1 MLHIRISGHKNFSVT
16 VYETDTVR
24 KIKEIIKEKDNIS
37 NIDKILLLYRCKLL
51 KNDELLK
58 DLKIHPNTPLK
69 YTMEESIIGGGGYP
83 TFGLNMANI
92 ANKKGLEKR
101 NFCKNANE
109 WNTITKGLNIEG
121 ECNNSN
127 CIAYNHKVDCK
138 IGLGD
143 FNLLE
148 NICKIK
154 CPMCSVIIEPGTCS
168 FNKCQ
173 YQIEGTLSLT
183 GEIKDTKEIST
194 EWIRVEKDYD
204 YYDPIKSGKVR
215 WFKLVIHTKDL

>member
-1 MLHIRISGHKNFSVT
+1 MLHINIRGHKNFSMT

-24 KIKEIIKEKDNIS
+24 KIKETIKEKDNIS
-37 NIDKILLLYRCKLL
+37 NIDMIQLCLCNKIL

-58 DLKIHPNTPLK
+58 DLKIHQNYLR
-69 YTMEESIIGGGGYP
+69 YTTIDSVMGGFSP
-83 TFGLNMANI
+83 FGLDMANI
-92 ANKKGLEKR
+92 SNKEGLD
-101 NFCKNANE
+101 
-109 WNTITKGLNIEG
+109 IEG

-127 CIAYNHKVDCK
+127 CKAHNLKVDCQ

-143 FNLLE
+143 FNLLD
-148 NICKIK
+148 NIFKIK
-154 CPMCSVIIEPGTCS
+154 CPICSVIITPGTCS
-168 FNKCQ
+168 FSECQ
-173 YQIEGTLSLT
+173 YQIEGILSLS
-183 GEIKDTKEIST
+183 GEIKDAKEIST

>member
-1 MLHIRISGHKNFSVT
+1 MLHINIRGHKNFSMT

-24 KIKEIIKEKDNIS
+24 KIKETIKEKDNIS
-37 NIDKILLLYRCKLL
+37 NIDMIQLCLCNKIL

-58 DLKIHPNTPLK
+58 DLKIHQNYLR
-69 YTMEESIIGGGGYP
+69 YTTIDSVMGGFSP
-83 TFGLNMANI
+83 FGLDMANI
-92 ANKKGLEKR
+92 ANKKGLEKC
-101 NFCKNANE
+101 NFDKNANE
-109 WNTITKGLNIEG
+109 WNKIIKGLNIEG

-127 CIAYNHKVDCK
+127 CKAHNLKVDCQ

-143 FNLLE
+143 FNLLD
-148 NICKIK
+148 NIFKIK
-154 CPMCSVIIEPGTCS
+154 CPICSVIITPGTCS
-168 FNKCQ
+168 FSECQ
-173 YQIEGTLSLT
+173 YQIEGILSLS
-183 GEIKDTKEIST
+183 GEIKDAKEIST

>member
-1 MLHIRISGHKNFSVT
+1 MLHINICGNTNFAMT

-24 KIKEIIKEKDNIS
+24 KIKEKIKEKDNIS
-37 NIDKILLLYRCKLL
+37 NIDMIVLQYKSKLLL

-58 DLKIHPNTPLK
+58 DLKIRQNSKLA
-69 YTMEESIIGGGGYP
+69 YTLENSIVGGNSS
-83 TFGLNMANI
+83 FGLHMANI
-92 ANKKGLEKR
+92 GNKEGLEKR
-101 NFCKNANE
+101 NFGKANK
-109 WNTITKGLNIEG
+109 WNEIIKGLNIEG
-121 ECNNSN
+121 KCNNSN
-127 CIAYNHKVDCK
+127 CIAYNHKVDCN

-173 YQIEGTLSLT
+173 YQIEGILSLT
-183 GEIKDTKEIST
+183 GEMKDTKEIST